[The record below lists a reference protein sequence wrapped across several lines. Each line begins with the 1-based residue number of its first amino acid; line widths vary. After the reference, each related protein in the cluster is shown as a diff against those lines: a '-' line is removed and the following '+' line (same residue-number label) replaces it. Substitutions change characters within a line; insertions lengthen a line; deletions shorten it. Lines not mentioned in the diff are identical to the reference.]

1 VPSSRERK
9 REFRGVP
16 AVHEVLDRLA
26 RSSAGYPH
34 ARLVAEIRAVLDEMR
49 AEILAGHSKGASA
62 EERVARRLA
71 ALERLSLRR
80 VNNATWVVRHTNL
93 GRTPLGAWPPGIP
106 TWYDLAAG
114 RRGKRDSHTADL
126 FDRLLGAP
134 AIAVNNNA
142 AVIFL
147 ALADGI
153 RRRCGGLPR

>member
-26 RSSAGYPH
+26 RSSARYPH

-93 GRTPLGAWPPGIP
+93 GRTPLGAWPP
-106 TWYDLAAG
+106 AAG
-114 RRGKRDSHTADL
+114 YSNLVRSRGWTARQARFPYCRSLRSPLRRARD
-126 FDRLLGAP
+126 
-134 AIAVNNNA
+134 
-142 AVIFL
+142 
-147 ALADGI
+147 
-153 RRRCGGLPR
+153 RRQ